1 MKDHR
6 SMMLDLQKTHDVIY
20 DLLKNRQFHYI
31 DIPMHDNI
39 GDLLIMQ
46 GTLAFFKKKNL
57 SPKTTSTASA
67 FKPEWVGK
75 DDILVFHGG
84 GNFGDLYPNINDLRE
99 DIITRFPDNRIVML
113 PQTIFFSTDAKRDA
127 SAAVFRRHRD
137 VHIFIRDRVSQQ
149 IAQRFSDHVYL
160 VPDMAH
166 QLYPITGVPGGKGV
180 LRIERVDVEK
190 PAVPESLRDLTFDT
204 RTDWVEVVGSEKN
217 LIDFA
222 WRLEGRFNARNWQAL
237 QKKLGPW
244 YWVPVAQRF
253 SNKAVALFSR
263 HDHIVT
269 DRLHGHILSCLMD
282 KRNTVIDNS
291 YGKNSTYINEWTGQS
306 DLVRL
311 VKAEP
316 CVSPT

>member
-6 SMMLDLQKTHDVIY
+6 SMMLDLQKTHDVIF
-20 DLLKNRQFHYI
+20 DLLKGKNFHYI

-46 GTLAFFKKKNL
+46 GTLAFFKKKKL

-67 FKPEWVGK
+67 FNPEWVGA

-84 GNFGDLYPNINDLRE
+84 GNFGDLYANINDLRE
-99 DIITRFPDNRIVML
+99 EIITRFPNNRIVLL
-113 PQTIFFSTDAKRDA
+113 PQTIFFSTDEKRDR
-127 SAAVFRRHRD
+127 SAAVFRRHAD
-137 VHIFIRDRVSQQ
+137 VHLFIRDRVSQQ
-149 IAQRFSDHVYL
+149 IAHQFTDHVYL

-166 QLYPITGVPGGKGV
+166 QLYPIASTGTGTGA

-190 PAVPESLRDLTFDT
+190 PQVPESLRNVRFDT
-204 RTDWVEVVGSEKN
+204 RTDWVEVVGDGKR
-217 LIDFA
+217 LIDLA
-222 WRLEGRFNARNWQAL
+222 WNLEGRFKARRWETL
-237 QKKLGPW
+237 QKLLGPW

-253 SNKAVALFSR
+253 SNKAVDLFSR

-282 KRNTVIDNS
+282 KKNTVIDNS
-291 YGKNSTYINEWTGQS
+291 YGKNSTYISEWTGAS
-306 DLVRL
+306 DLVTL

>member
-1 MKDHR
+1 MKQH
-6 SMMLDLQKTHDVIY
+6 SLMMTDLQKKHDVIY
-20 DLLKNRQFHYI
+20 DLLKDSPFHYI

-57 SPKTTSTASA
+57 VPKTTSTSWGFDAA
-67 FKPEWVGK
+67 WVKPG
-75 DDILVFHGG
+75 DILVFHGG
-84 GNFGDLYPNINDLRE
+84 GNFGDLYANINDLRE
-99 DIITRFPDNRIVML
+99 EIITRFPHNRIVML
-113 PQTIFFSTDAKRDA
+113 PQTIFFGSDEKRDR
-127 SAAVFRRHRD
+127 SAAVFRRHPD

-149 IAQRFSDHVYL
+149 IAGLFSDHVYL

-166 QLYPITGVPGGKGV
+166 QLYPIEGNRGKGV

-190 PAVPESLRDLTFDT
+190 PAVPESLKDLRFDT
-204 RTDWVEVVGSEKN
+204 RTDWVDLVGAEKR
-217 LIDFA
+217 LIAFG
-222 WRLEGRFNARNWQAL
+222 WRLQGGFIKFGWQAFR
-237 QKKLGPW
+237 KRLGPW

-253 SNKAVALFSR
+253 STKAIALFGR

-269 DRLHGHILSCLMD
+269 DRLHGHILSCLMN

-291 YGKNSTYINEWTGQS
+291 YGKNSTYIDEWTGTS

-311 VKAEP
+311 VK
-316 CVSPT
+316 V

>member
-1 MKDHR
+1 MKNHR
-6 SMMLDLQKTHDVIY
+6 LMMSDLQKKHDIIH
-20 DLLKNRQFHYI
+20 DLLIDKDFHYI

-57 SPKTTSTASA
+57 MPKTTSTSWGFDPAWV
-67 FKPEWVGK
+67 KPGDV
-75 DDILVFHGG
+75 LVFHGG
-84 GNFGDLYPNINDLRE
+84 GNFGDLYSNINDLRE
-99 DIITRFPDNRIVML
+99 EIITRFPNNRIVML
-113 PQTIFFSTDAKRDA
+113 PQTIFFKSDEKRDQ
-127 SAAVFRRHRD
+127 SAAVFRRHPD

-149 IAQRFSDHVYL
+149 IAGLFSDNVYL

-166 QLYPITGVPGGKGV
+166 QLYPIASVSNGKGV

-190 PAVPESLRDLTFDT
+190 PVVPESLKDLRFDT
-204 RTDWVEVVGSEKN
+204 RTDWVEVVGKEKR
-217 LIDFA
+217 LIAFG
-222 WRLEGRFNARNWQAL
+222 WRLQGGFIKYGWQPL
-237 QKKLGPW
+237 RKLLGPL

-253 SNKAVALFSR
+253 SSRAVALFSR

-282 KRNTVIDNS
+282 KQNTVIDNS
-291 YGKNSTYINEWTGQS
+291 YGKNSTYIDEWTGDS

-311 VKAEP
+311 VK
-316 CVSPT
+316 V